1 MSLIL
6 QKVEHFLAVSSKA
19 STYLLGSEHISDLG
33 VLAGTHKHDNLGQE
47 LGKQKLMGPG
57 GGVGMACQRATGCTS
72 GQRSSLCLCGR
83 RMAAKK

>member
-6 QKVEHFLAVSSKA
+6 QNWSIFLPSPAKH
-19 STYLLGSEHISDLG
+19 LLTLPGSEHISDLG

-47 LGKQKLMGPG
+47 LGKQKLLGPG
-57 GGVGMACQRATGCTS
+57 GGVGTACQRATGCTS